1 VNLTAWLTTPIIS
14 QASYASSP
22 IYRTPAQNKKA
33 DRLLKDNRPISNCF
47 SATLEALISLDMLGI
62 SQTSLRWE

>member
-22 IYRTPAQNKKA
+22 IYRTPRKTKKA
-33 DRLLKDNRPISNCF
+33 DRLFKDNRLISNCF
-47 SATLEALISLDMLGI
+47 FITFEALISRNMLGI
-62 SQTSLRWE
+62 